1 MTQVPASPPLSA
13 RPLDLSPQRVGGRSA
28 PPPPRPPGTPLRPF
42 PSASATPCRTA
53 KTGPPP
59 CFPRHSP
66 SGKIRL
72 GLRTAVEN
80 P

>member
-53 KTGPPP
+53 KNGSPLASRGTG
-59 CFPRHSP
+59 S
-66 SGKIRL
+66 
-72 GLRTAVEN
+72 AVKYAQGCERR
-80 P
+80 

>member
-1 MTQVPASPPLSA
+1 MTQVPASPPFSA
-13 RPLDLSPQRVGGRSA
+13 NPIWLSPQRVGGRSA
-28 PPPPRPPGTPLRPF
+28 PPP
-42 PSASATPCRTA
+42 ATATWDALTTVPIGVRHTLPDR
-53 KTGPPP
+53 KNRLPP

-66 SGKIRL
+66 GGKIRL